1 MNLKTNKI
9 QANTLLSIV
18 FFLIL
23 SHVSCSQQPVQRGL
37 KPSEYFTETQ
47 EKHNFLVPYLDADTS
62 NWLVDRYTLEKKVKL
77 PHQVEILG
85 IVPKLGYV
93 SVRERTY
100 GKDFP
105 DTLYQAVFDKEG
117 NNLPFIELEQ
127 CIEPNGTINFF
138 KGIRKN
144 KEGELEVALF
154 SANSGEKISKWYPQ
168 SDDDIRRVYETLIY
182 TANGHYMILDVKKD
196 SYLFFNPKG
205 KKVNEYHKKDFQITF
220 TRNQEF
226 ILKNGLQTIQLRFF
240 KKGFTRNAVF
250 MGIEDKPLEEVQKVY
265 EAERMY
271 LVDYKG
277 DIILGEK
284 HKIPAQSEIKGNP
297 FESDKIVVKYKN
309 AINKKGFGKSFDVA
323 ETKSALYNI
332 KGELLQEYLIKSN
345 EGGLSISI
353 GSAMKNRYS
362 IYEANWSSTSNQ
374 LYHNPIYDVNSKGDK
389 IEDKRF
395 FNGKSFGCNQILYNK
410 KYGSEFND
418 YEVLNLED
426 LAPSGNKFR
435 NDIDYTSVQGRFIEG
450 YQKGYDNPRHEYL
463 YDTLGQTIVNYNEE
477 FGRLWLQKEEYLFG
491 YFRSK
496 DYNSYAFFTFDGYQ
510 ISPFKFYGDIILLY
524 YTKSPSSNCIDQDL
538 FARNLK
544 NELGTFRLFCPGGF
558 FNLSSRERFYFE
570 LRDGKIIY
578 FKSDDIYPQLNN
590 QYERKKVFEPAG

>member
-1 MNLKTNKI
+1 MNKKTNI
-9 QANTLLSIV
+9 LQFLALLL
-18 FFLIL
+18 FLN
-23 SHVSCSQQPVQRGL
+23 HTSCSQQPPQRGL
-37 KPSEYFTETQ
+37 KPTEYFTVTQ
-47 EKHNFLVPYLDADTS
+47 EKYDFLVPYLDADTS

-85 IVPKLGYV
+85 VVPKLGYV

-105 DTLYQAVFDKEG
+105 DTLYQATFDKDG

-127 CIEPNGTINFF
+127 CIESNGTINFF
-138 KGIRKN
+138 KGLRKN

-154 SANSGEKISKWYPQ
+154 NANNGEKISKWYLKHN
-168 SDDDIRRVYETLIY
+168 DDIRRVFKGLIY
-182 TANGHYMILDVKKD
+182 TGKGYYMVFDVKND
-196 SYLFFNPKG
+196 SYLFFNSKG
-205 KKVNEYHKKDFQITF
+205 KQVNKYRKKGFQISYAY
-220 TRNQEF
+220 NQEF
-226 ILKNGLQTIQLRFF
+226 ILKDSIQTIQLRFI
-240 KKGFTRNAVF
+240 KKGYTRKAIDF
-250 MGIEDKPLEEVQKVY
+250 GIEDKPLEEVQKVY
-265 EAERMY
+265 EEERMY

-297 FESDKIVVKYKN
+297 FESDKIIVIYKN
-309 AINKKGFGKSFDVA
+309 AVNNKGLGKSFDVA
-323 ETKSALYNI
+323 ETKSVLYNI
-332 KGELLQEYLIKSN
+332 KGDLLQEYLIKSN

-362 IYEANWSSTSNQ
+362 IYEANWSSSSNQ

-395 FNGKSFGCNQILYNK
+395 FKAKSFGCNQILYNK
-410 KYGSEFND
+410 KYGSKFND

-426 LAPSGNKFR
+426 LEPSGNKFR
-435 NDIDYTSVQGRFIEG
+435 NDIDYIRVQGRFIEG

-463 YDTLGQTIVNYNEE
+463 YDTLGQTIVNYNEK
-477 FGRLWLQKEEYLFG
+477 FGRLSLQKEEYLFG
-491 YFRSK
+491 YFNGKRY
-496 DYNSYAFFTFDGYQ
+496 DSYAFFTFDGYQ
-510 ISPFKFYGDIILLY
+510 ISPFEFYGDIILLY